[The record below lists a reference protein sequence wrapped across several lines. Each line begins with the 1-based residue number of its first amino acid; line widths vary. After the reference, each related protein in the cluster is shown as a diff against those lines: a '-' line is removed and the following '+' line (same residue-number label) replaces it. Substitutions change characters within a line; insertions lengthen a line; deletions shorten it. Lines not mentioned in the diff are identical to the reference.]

1 MSGNVILVGAG
12 PGDPGLLTVKGREA
26 LAQAEVVVYDRL
38 ISPAILA
45 MIPEG
50 AEAIDVGKRAAR
62 HTVPQREI
70 NQILLRKAQEG
81 KHVVR
86 LKGGDPFVFGRGG
99 EELEILAENGIDFQ
113 VIPGVTSAVAA
124 AAYAGIPVT
133 HRDCCSSLHIVTGH
147 RREGKALD
155 INFRALVQGG
165 GTLVF
170 LMGVGALRE
179 IVSGLLEAG
188 MAPDTPAAMVERGTT
203 PCQRRCGGT
212 LSNLPERAAEM
223 GISSPAVIVVGQG
236 WRKNLT
242 GSAACR

>member
-133 HRDCCSSLHIVTGH
+133 HRDCCI
-147 RREGKALD
+147 
-155 INFRALVQGG
+155 
-165 GTLVF
+165 
-170 LMGVGALRE
+170 
-179 IVSGLLEAG
+179 
-188 MAPDTPAAMVERGTT
+188 
-203 PCQRRCGGT
+203 
-212 LSNLPERAAEM
+212 
-223 GISSPAVIVVGQG
+223 
-236 WRKNLT
+236 
-242 GSAACR
+242 